1 MKMLRMLLLA
11 RFIAR
16 PEPELM
22 GTRLVV
28 CTLIKTTLVAN
39 LGDNC
44 KRKT

>member
-1 MKMLRMLLLA
+1 MLRMLA

-22 GTRLVV
+22 GTRFIV

-39 LGDNC
+39 LGTTVRENA
-44 KRKT
+44 